1 MTYSLIIQWFWNF
14 AQSTAVVLPCSVKI
28 FKPIGQIKQV
38 LRTNEILRDLSLRWV
53 SDGYPIFQQPP
64 GHHNCMEWVHAFL
77 HHFPYC
83 PVQKAIH
90 GAIQCRCLYLGTNML
105 LLICKG
111 VKSNNI
117 SVMVY
122 NISYTL
128 SREYRVVRKRYSRL
142 LFMNDLHV
150 QNNRRIW
157 RHNASTPR
165 SRDVTDHLWW
175 CHNAKLE
182 KTVPSDNGEINN
194 R

>member
-1 MTYSLIIQWFWNF
+1 MVLKFCTEHGSGTAVLCENF
-14 AQSTAVVLPCSVKI
+14 QTDWTNKTGVTDKRDFARFEFKMSFGRISYISTASWSPQLHGMGSRI
-28 FKPIGQIKQV
+28 FA
-38 LRTNEILRDLSLRWV
+38 S
-53 SDGYPIFQQPP
+53 
-64 GHHNCMEWVHAFL
+64 
-77 HHFPYC
+77 FPYC

-182 KTVPSDNGEINN
+182 KTVPSDNGEIND